1 MSCFPPIHGK
11 AAGGTIVFKSE
22 VMLQLREMRQELRP
36 MLRVAAP
43 MVFTELGWISMS
55 FVDTVMVGRLPDSAT
70 AIGSV
75 SLGSTLFYTIGIFGG
90 GLFLGIDT
98 LVAQAYGARKLEEC
112 HRTLWNALYLAF
124 FVTPILMLSVFAFF
138 PLFPMFGL
146 APELVAQ
153 TVPFLKALVWSTLP
167 LTVYFVLR
175 RYLQSMGI
183 VKPVAFALVS
193 ANLVNLA
200 GNWTFVY
207 GHLGFRSFGVA
218 GSGWSTCVSR
228 IYMALVLAIALVYYD
243 RKRRSG
249 FWQAKRSIDFK
260 RIKVLLRL
268 GMPAASQQLFEIGGF
283 ALAAFLIGKLGAV
296 QLAGHQ
302 IALNVASITFMVPL
316 GIGSA
321 AAIRVGQAIGA
332 RDLRGAS
339 HAGWI
344 AILYGEA
351 FMFCSGCCLFLF
363 RHGIA
368 RIYTPEAEVI
378 SAGEHLLIVAAIFQI
393 FDGMQVVATGAL
405 RGSGNT
411 RTPMLANLIGYWV
424 IGLPLGAWLC
434 FRSGLGAI
442 GMWMG
447 LCLALMIIGV
457 ALAVV
462 WRNTIHRM
470 TLTAAISEPPATSI
484 ARNGTTGD

>member
-1 MSCFPPIHGK
+1 
-11 AAGGTIVFKSE
+11 
-22 VMLQLREMRQELRP
+22 MLRLREMRQELRP
-36 MLRVAAP
+36 MLHLAAP
-43 MVFTELGWISMS
+43 LVLTELGWLTMS
-55 FVDTVMVGRLPDSAT
+55 FIDTVMVGRLAHSAT

-75 SLGSTLFYTIGIFGG
+75 SLGSTLFYTIGIFGSG
-90 GLFLGIDT
+90 VFLGMDT
-98 LVAQAYGARKLEEC
+98 LVAQAYGAGKLEDC

-124 FVTPILMLSVFAFF
+124 FLTPILMFFVLAFV
-138 PLFPMFGL
+138 PLFPSFGL
-146 APELVAQ
+146 APDLVQQ

-167 LTVYFVLR
+167 LAIYFVLR
-175 RYLQSMGI
+175 RYLQAMGI
-183 VKPVAFALVS
+183 VKPVVFALVS

-207 GHLGFRSFGVA
+207 GHFGFRSFGVA
-218 GSGWSTCVSR
+218 GSGWSTCISR
-228 IYMALVLAIALVYYD
+228 VYMAVVLALAVIYYD
-243 RKRRSG
+243 RKRHSG
-249 FWQAKRSIDFK
+249 FWQARRKLEFN
-260 RIKVLLRL
+260 RIRVLLRL
-268 GMPAASQQLFEIGGF
+268 GLPAASQQLFEIGGF
-283 ALAAFLIGKLGAV
+283 ALATFLIGKLGAV

-302 IALNVASITFMVPL
+302 IALNVASFTFMVPL

-332 RDLRGAS
+332 RDIRAAS

-363 RHGIA
+363 RRSIA
-368 RIYTPEAEVI
+368 RMYTPESDVI
-378 SAGEHLLIVAAIFQI
+378 SAGALLLVVAAVFQL

-405 RGSGNT
+405 RGTGNT
-411 RTPMLANLIGYWV
+411 RTAMLANLFAYWV

-434 FRSGLGAI
+434 FRLKLGAV

-447 LCLALMIIGV
+447 LCLSLMIIGV

-462 WRNTIHRM
+462 WRNTIRNM
-470 TLTAAISEPPATSI
+470 MAAGNPQETSI
-484 ARNGTTGD
+484 AAGRNGAIGY

>member
-1 MSCFPPIHGK
+1 
-11 AAGGTIVFKSE
+11 
-22 VMLQLREMRQELRP
+22 MLHL
-36 MLRVAAP
+36 AAP
-43 MVFTELGWISMS
+43 LVLTELGWLCMS
-55 FVDTVMVGRLPDSAT
+55 FVDTVMVGRLPQSAT
-70 AIGSV
+70 SIGAV
-75 SLGSTLFYTIGIFGG
+75 SLGSTLFYTIGIFGSG
-90 GLFLGIDT
+90 VFLGMDT
-98 LVAQAYGARKLEEC
+98 LVAQAYGARKLDEC
-112 HRTLWNALYLAF
+112 HRILWNALYLALF
-124 FVTPILMLSVFAFF
+124 LTPILMLFVVAFV
-138 PLFPMFGL
+138 PLFPRFGL
-146 APELVAQ
+146 APELVGQ
-153 TVPFLKALVWSTLP
+153 TVPFLEALVWSTLP
-167 LTVYFVLR
+167 LAIYFVLR
-175 RYLQSMGI
+175 RYLQAMGI
-183 VKPVAFALVS
+183 VRPVVFALVS

-228 IYMALVLAIALVYYD
+228 VYMAVVLAIAVVYYD
-243 RKRRSG
+243 RKRNSG
-249 FWQAKRSIDFK
+249 FWLAQR
-260 RIKVLLRL
+260 RIELGRIVRLLRL
-268 GMPAASQQLFEIGGF
+268 GLPAASQQLFEIGGF
-283 ALAAFLIGKLGAV
+283 ALATFLIGELGPV

-302 IALNVASITFMVPL
+302 IALNVASFTFMVPL

-351 FMFCSGCCLFLF
+351 FMFCSGCCLFFF

-368 RIYTPEAEVI
+368 RMYSPEADVI
-378 SAGEHLLIVAAIFQI
+378 SAGAALLMIAAVFQI

-405 RGSGNT
+405 RGTGNT
-411 RTPMLANLIGYWV
+411 RTAMLANLIGYWV

-434 FRSGLGAI
+434 FKLKLGAV

-447 LCLALMIIGV
+447 LCLSLMIIGV

-462 WRNTIHRM
+462 WRNTIRNM
-470 TLTAAISEPPATSI
+470 MVASAPGQAMATAQ
-484 ARNGTTGD
+484 NGTTGD